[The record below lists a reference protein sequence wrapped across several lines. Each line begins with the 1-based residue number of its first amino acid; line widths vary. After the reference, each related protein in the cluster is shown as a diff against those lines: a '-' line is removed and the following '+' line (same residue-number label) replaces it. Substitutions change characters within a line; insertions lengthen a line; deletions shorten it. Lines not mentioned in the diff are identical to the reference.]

1 MNYTEKT
8 FDAKPIEDPKVSH
21 PKGLKIQVPKDWDQK
36 KNLRPK
42 KT

>member
-21 PKGLKIQVPKDWDQK
+21 PKDQQ
-36 KNLRPK
+36 PK
-42 KT
+42 KPRA